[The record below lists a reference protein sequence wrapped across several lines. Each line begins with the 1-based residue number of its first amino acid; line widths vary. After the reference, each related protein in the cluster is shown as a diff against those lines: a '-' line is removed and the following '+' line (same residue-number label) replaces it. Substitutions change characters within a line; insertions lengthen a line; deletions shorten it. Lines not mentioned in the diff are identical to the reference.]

1 MFQVRVN
8 VARRADCIIV
18 AGQSASRRGR
28 SQSMSIVE
36 RPFSDADFPR
46 LFDVLSACV
55 RTGYVD
61 MELLSTNLR
70 LTLTNP
76 DFDRRNTLLLESDDR
91 LVAFALLWQGQ
102 YLGMLV
108 HPSQRGRLE
117 GRVLSWAARQIAVSG
132 VQHPLVILCRDD
144 DELMRGFCEEHG
156 YDTFEEELRMGRS
169 LETPLPEF
177 APPAGIVIRPRRG
190 DAELD
195 AWLALYTESFG
206 PRPAKLRHWRA
217 MRDDPDYQPSLDL
230 VAVTNEGRLAG
241 ICFCS
246 IAAVEAASADVVEG
260 RTEPVAV
267 ARDFQRKGLAR
278 ALISTG
284 LATLR
289 ERGAQFV
296 ALTTEVENVDA
307 HRLYNALGYHEL
319 YRARWYQMR
328 GAAGESQ
335 V

>member
-1 MFQVRVN
+1 
-8 VARRADCIIV
+8 
-18 AGQSASRRGR
+18 
-28 SQSMSIVE
+28 MSIVE
-36 RPFSDADFPR
+36 RPFSDAGFSR
-46 LFDVLSACV
+46 LFDLLTVCSLA
-55 RTGYVD
+55 GYVD

-76 DFDRRNTLLLESDDR
+76 DFDRCNTLLLESDDR
-91 LVAFALLWQGQ
+91 LEAFALLWQGR
-102 YLGMLV
+102 YLGMLAR
-108 HPSQRGRLE
+108 PTQRGRLE
-117 GRVLSWAARQIAVSG
+117 GRVLSWAERQIAVSG

-144 DELMRGFCEEHG
+144 DEVLCGFCEERG

-230 VAVTNEGRLAG
+230 VAVASDGRLAG

-267 ARDFQRKGLAR
+267 ARDFQRRGLAR

-289 ERGAQFV
+289 EHGAQFV
-296 ALTTEVENVDA
+296 ALTTEIENINA
-307 HRLYNALGYHEL
+307 HRLYEELGYCEL

-328 GAAGESQ
+328 GASSEGG